1 MLSNLLTNAIRYSD
15 ENAVIRIESAYDDNV
30 AEIRVANPGSH
41 PADAD
46 KLFRRFG
53 EEIMPATLLVS
64 AWGYRWLTRLLY
76 CTVARHLTAMPMN
89 IISFRFVCLIAVIAK
104 VSTGSVPLPCHRAV
118 VINTT
123 SIKRK

>member
-53 EEIMPATLLVS
+53 EEIMPATLPVS
-64 AWGYRWLTRLLY
+64 AQGYR
-76 CTVARHLTAMPMN
+76 
-89 IISFRFVCLIAVIAK
+89 
-104 VSTGSVPLPCHRAV
+104 
-118 VINTT
+118 
-123 SIKRK
+123 

>member
-46 KLFRRFG
+46 KLFRRFWRG
-53 EEIMPATLLVS
+53 DN
-64 AWGYRWLTRLLY
+64 
-76 CTVARHLTAMPMN
+76 ARHTAGFGLGLSLVNAIALLHGGSASYRYADEHN
-89 IISFRFVCLIAVIAK
+89 IF
-104 VSTGSVPLPCHRAV
+104 SVRLPDSAD
-118 VINTT
+118 
-123 SIKRK
+123 S